1 MAFRAVVLPA
11 LFAIGTVMSSPTA
24 HAAGDVAKGKKAFGK
39 CKACHA
45 VQAGKN
51 KIGPYLAGVMGRQA
65 GTARGYKKYKG
76 LKGAD
81 WAWDDASMDA
91 YLTDPKKLTKEKTG
105 KKSAMNLKTK
115 NKKQRAN
122 LIAYLKTLK

>member
-1 MAFRAVVLPA
+1 MIYRQVLLPA
-11 LFAIGTVMSSPTA
+11 LFAATA
-24 HAAGDVAKGKKAFGK
+24 MLFSAHAPAAGDVAKGKKVFGK
-39 CKACHA
+39 CKACHS

-51 KIGPYLAGVMGRQA
+51 KIGPSLAGVMGRKA
-65 GTARGYKKYKG
+65 GTAPGYKKYKG

-81 WAWDDASMDA
+81 WSWDDATMDA
-91 YLTDPKKLTKEKTG
+91 YLTDPKKFTKEKTG

-115 NKKQRAN
+115 KKSQREN